1 MAPQFLR
8 NFLVSAAALVVA
20 GLAPQAFATPSHGI
34 AMYGEPALP
43 PDFVALPQ
51 VNPDAPKGG
60 RITFGE
66 PGAFDSLNPH
76 ILKGSAPYGVG
87 VHVFESLMGRAYNE
101 PFTLYCT
108 LCESVETDSERT
120 WVEFTL
126 RPEAKFSDGSP
137 VTVEDVRWS
146 FETLGTKGHPRYL
159 NTWSK
164 IGKIEV
170 TGERSIRFEFNVV
183 DRELPLIIAL
193 RPVLKKSVWDGKDFS
208 QSGFATTPIGSGPY
222 VIGDYEPGRYIRLM
236 KDPDWW
242 GNDLPFYRG
251 QHNFDEIRY
260 DYFGDGDIIFEA
272 FKAGELSSWRELN
285 AARWESQH
293 DFPRVR
299 SGDVVKSLIPHERPS
314 GMIGYV
320 MNTRN
325 PLFQDWRV
333 REALITAFNY
343 EFIAET
349 LNAAGDPRITS
360 YFSNSLLGMEHGPA
374 TGRELELLEPFRAD
388 LPEGTIEGYSLPVGD
403 GSERNRRNI
412 SRSVKLMEEA
422 GYTVQDGV
430 MKDANGTPFRF
441 EILLAAGATENL
453 QTMQMYAQGL
463 ERMGITPVLT
473 VVDSA
478 QYKQRTDAFEFD
490 MAYMVRA
497 LSLSPGNEQML
508 YWGSEGVDQPGS
520 RNWMGMNSP
529 AAEAMI
535 ATMLSAKDQSDFI
548 AATKALDR
556 VLTAGRYVIP
566 VWFTPVARIAHD
578 KRLKFPAD
586 RLPIYG
592 DWLGFQPE
600 IWWYEE

>member
-1 MAPQFLR
+1 
-8 NFLVSAAALVVA
+8 
-20 GLAPQAFATPSHGI
+20 
-34 AMYGEPALP
+34 MYGEPALP

-66 PGAFDSLNPH
+66 PGGFDSLNPH

-87 VHVFESLMGRAYNE
+87 VHVFESLMGRAYHE

-108 LCESVETDSERT
+108 LCESVETGPERE

-126 RPEAKFSDGSP
+126 RPEARFSDGSP

-146 FETLGTKGHPRYL
+146 FETLGTQGHPRYL

-164 IGKIEV
+164 IEKIEI
-170 TGERSIRFEFNVV
+170 TGERSIRFEFNTL
-183 DRELPLIIAL
+183 DRELPLIVAL
-193 RPVLKKSVWDGKDFS
+193 RPVLKKAVWEGKDFT
-208 QSGFATTPIGSGPY
+208 QSGFDTVPIGSGPY

-242 GNDLPFYRG
+242 GADLPFYRG

-272 FKAGELSSWRELN
+272 FKAGEVSTWRELN
-285 AARWESQH
+285 AARWENQF
-293 DFPRVR
+293 DFPRVA
-299 SGDVVKSLIPHERPS
+299 SGEVVKSLIPHQRPS
-314 GMIGYV
+314 GIIGYV

-325 PLFQDWRV
+325 PIFQDWRV

-343 EFIAET
+343 EFISET

-360 YFSNSLLGMEHGPA
+360 YFSNSFLGMDHGPA
-374 TGRELELLEPFRAD
+374 EGLELSLLEPFRAD
-388 LPEGTIEGYSLPVGD
+388 LPPGTIEGYALPEGD

-412 SRSVKLMEEA
+412 SKAVKLMEEA
-422 GYTVQDGV
+422 GWTVQDGV
-430 MKDANGTPFRF
+430 MKDAAGKPFTF
-441 EILLAAGATENL
+441 EILLAAGASENL
-453 QTMQMYAQGL
+453 KTMQMYAQSL
-463 ERMGITPVLT
+463 ERMGITPTLT

-478 QYKQRTDAFEFD
+478 QYKQRTDNFQFD

-508 YWGSEGVDQPGS
+508 YWGSAGVDQPGS

-535 ATMLSAKDQSDFI
+535 KTMLEAKDQQEFV

-556 VLTAGRYVIP
+556 ILTAGRYVIP

-578 KRLKFPAD
+578 RRLKFPAD